1 MNALN
6 AAVDAAIPLIER
18 RLGMQAPFSEDALRR
33 LVLDELDKSGI
44 PAMRLAMEYP
54 HPNIPGARVDA
65 VILDGNRTP
74 QAAIEFKYHRKIPS
88 SHNQPRTMKAGEL
101 LTDFARLRDFPNVQ
115 RYVIYL
121 TDGEMLRYLGNIC
134 NGLYWLLYTKEQEIS
149 DANLPNTATLR
160 RTAGDWTRPAL
171 SQTLLNR
178 DVGIDHRLI
187 VWQVKPR
194 AIRQGHAL

>member
-6 AAVDAAIPLIER
+6 AAIDTAIPLIER
-18 RLGMQAPFSEDALRR
+18 RLEMQAPFSEDALRR
-33 LVLDELDKSGI
+33 VVLDGLVNSGI
-44 PAMRLAMEYP
+44 PAMQLKTEYP

-65 VILDGNRTP
+65 AILDGNRTP
-74 QAAIEFKYHRKIPS
+74 QAAIEFKYHRRIPS

-115 RYVIYL
+115 RYMIYL
-121 TDGEMLRYLGNIC
+121 TDGEMLRYLGNLC

-160 RTAGDWTRPAL
+160 RTAGDWSRPAL
-171 SQTLLNR
+171 SQMLLNR
-178 DVGIDHRLI
+178 TVISGHRLI
-187 VWQVKPR
+187 VWQVKP
-194 AIRQGHAL
+194 QGD

>member
-18 RLGMQAPFSEDALRR
+18 RLEMQALFREDALRR
-33 LVLDELDKSGI
+33 IVLDGLVNSGI
-44 PAMRLAMEYP
+44 PDMRLETEYP

-65 VILDGNRTP
+65 VILDRNRTP

-115 RYVIYL
+115 RYMIYL
-121 TDGEMLRYLGNIC
+121 TDGEMLQYLGNPR

-149 DANLPNTATLR
+149 DANLPNTPSLR

-171 SQTLLNR
+171 SQMLLNR
-178 DVGIDHRLI
+178 DVASDHRLI
-187 VWQVKPR
+187 VWRVKPKVD
-194 AIRQGHAL
+194 

>member
-6 AAVDAAIPLIER
+6 AAVDTAIPLIER
-18 RLGMQAPFSEDALRR
+18 RLEMQAPFSEDALRR
-33 LVLDELDKSGI
+33 LVLDELAKSGI
-44 PAMRLAMEYP
+44 PAMRLEMEYP

-88 SHNQPRTMKAGEL
+88 SHNQPRTMNAGEL
-101 LTDFARLRDFPNVQ
+101 LADFARLRDFPNVQ
-115 RYVIYL
+115 RLVVYL
-121 TDGEMLRYLGNIC
+121 TDDEMLKYFQNPNSGVH
-134 NGLYWLLYTKEQEIS
+134 WLLNPNKEHEIS

-171 SQTLLNR
+171 SQMLLNR
-178 DVGIDHRLI
+178 PVASDHRLI
-187 VWQVKPR
+187 VWQVKPKP
-194 AIRQGHAL
+194 QSD

>member
-6 AAVDAAIPLIER
+6 AAVDTAIPLIER
-18 RLGMQAPFSEDALRR
+18 RLEMQALFREDALRR
-33 LVLDELDKSGI
+33 IVLDGLVNSGI
-44 PAMRLAMEYP
+44 PDMRLETEYP

-65 VILDGNRTP
+65 VILDRNRTP

-115 RYVIYL
+115 RYMIYL
-121 TDGEMLRYLGNIC
+121 TDGEMLQYLGNPR

-149 DANLPNTATLR
+149 DANLPNTPSLR

-171 SQTLLNR
+171 SQMLLNLP
-178 DVGIDHRLI
+178 VASDHRLI
-187 VWQVKPR
+187 VWQVNAR
-194 AIRQGHAL
+194 D

>member
-6 AAVDAAIPLIER
+6 AAVDTAIPLIER
-18 RLGMQAPFSEDALRR
+18 RLKMQASFNEDTLRR
-33 LVLDELDKSGI
+33 LVLDRLVNSGI
-44 PAMRLAMEYP
+44 PAMRLKTEYP
-54 HPNIPGARVDA
+54 HPKIQGKRVDT
-65 VILDGNRTP
+65 VILDGDRTP
-74 QAAIEFKYHRKIPS
+74 QVAIEFKYHRKIPS

-115 RYVIYL
+115 RYMIYL
-121 TDGEMLRYLGNIC
+121 TDVEMLRYLGNPR

-187 VWQVKPR
+187 VWQVKP
-194 AIRQGHAL
+194 QGD